1 MSCYCGSSK
10 EKELCCLK
18 FIEGSA
24 LPCTPEE
31 LMRSRYSAYVL
42 GDGDYLVKTTLKEN
56 RYEDDVKLISEHA
69 KNTQWLKLDVLK
81 SSENVNSGFVEFK
94 AYFRENNKIDPKG
107 TSSFFGVQIHHEKS
121 DFLKIDNVWFYDKG
135 ELLEASV
142 GRNEVCPCG
151 SGKKFK
157 RCCA

>member
-1 MSCYCGSSK
+1 MSCYCGSGK
-10 EKELCCLK
+10 EKELCCLR
-18 FIEGSA
+18 FFEGSA

-56 RYEDDVKLISEHA
+56 RYEDDVKLISQHA

-94 AYFRENNKIDPKG
+94 AYFKENNKIY
-107 TSSFFGVQIHHEKS
+107 VHHEKS
-121 DFLKIDNVWFYDKG
+121 DFLKIDEVWFYDKG

-157 RCCA
+157 RCCG

>member
-1 MSCYCGSSK
+1 MSCYCGSAK
-10 EKELCCLK
+10 EKELCCLR

-24 LPCTPEE
+24 LPSTPEE
-31 LMRSRYSAYVL
+31 LMCSRYSAYVL

-56 RYEDDVKLISEHA
+56 RYEDDVKLISQHA

-94 AYFRENNKIDPKG
+94 AYFKENNKIY
-107 TSSFFGVQIHHEKS
+107 VHHEKS
-121 DFLKIDNVWFYDKG
+121 DFLKIDEQWFYDKG

-142 GRNEVCPCG
+142 GRNEICPCG

-157 RCCA
+157 RCCG